1 MRCRNCSG
9 EGDLRRN
16 CPKPKRCTVCREEGH
31 TDHSSSE
38 CTNVQVAGAAAGTME
53 VKGEGVKATASPPQK
68 TCQGTGKSCE
78 TCLENVSCLWC
89 QTNSTCMDYPVKHV
103 LPPSSLC
110 PLSQARWGVCWV
122 NFEALIIAM
131 AVVGGTILLSII
143 VCCCCCCRNRSTGP
157 DRDEERFARRR
168 EEIRQRSEDRK
179 ADRRARHDEIRK
191 KYGLIPDSDH
201 PYSKFE
207 NE

>member
-1 MRCRNCSG
+1 MHLTKRPSVLCMFLVFVVSCILVSPGNCYT
-9 EGDLRRN
+9 
-16 CPKPKRCTVCREEGH
+16 TV
-31 TDHSSSE
+31 
-38 CTNVQVAGAAAGTME
+38 
-53 VKGEGVKATASPPQK
+53 SPPQK
-68 TCQGTGKSCE
+68 SCKDSGTTCEK
-78 TCLENVSCLWC
+78 CLENVSCLWC
-89 QTNSTCMDYPVKHV
+89 QTN
-103 LPPSSLC
+103 
-110 PLSQARWGVCWV
+110 V

-143 VCCCCCCRNRSTGP
+143 VCCCCCCCRKRPAGP

-168 EEIRQRSEDRK
+168 EEMRQRSEDRK
-179 ADRRARHDEIRK
+179 QERRARHDDIRK

>member
-1 MRCRNCSG
+1 MHLTKRPSVLCMFLVFVVSCILVSPGNCYT
-9 EGDLRRN
+9 
-16 CPKPKRCTVCREEGH
+16 TV
-31 TDHSSSE
+31 
-38 CTNVQVAGAAAGTME
+38 
-53 VKGEGVKATASPPQK
+53 SPPQK
-68 TCQGTGKSCE
+68 SCKDSGTTCEK
-78 TCLENVSCLWC
+78 CLENVSCLWC
-89 QTNSTCMDYPVKHV
+89 QTNGTCMDYPAKQI

-110 PLSQARWGVCWV
+110 QLSQARWGVCWV

-143 VCCCCCCRNRSTGP
+143 VCCCCCCCRKRPAGP

-168 EEIRQRSEDRK
+168 EEMRQRSEDRK
-179 ADRRARHDEIRK
+179 QDRRARHDDIRK

>member
-1 MRCRNCSG
+1 MHFTKRPSVVCLFLVFVVSCILVSQGDCST
-9 EGDLRRN
+9 L
-16 CPKPKRCTVCREEGH
+16 
-31 TDHSSSE
+31 
-38 CTNVQVAGAAAGTME
+38 
-53 VKGEGVKATASPPQK
+53 SPPQK
-68 TCQGTGKSCE
+68 SCKDFGTTCEK
-78 TCLENVSCLWC
+78 CLENVSCLWC
-89 QTNSTCMDYPVKHV
+89 LTNGTCMDYPVKHV

-110 PLSQARWGVCWV
+110 SLSQARWGVCWV

-143 VCCCCCCRNRSTGP
+143 VCCCCCCCRTRPAGP

-179 ADRRARHDEIRK
+179 SERRARHDDIRK

>member
-1 MRCRNCSG
+1 MGYGLKSCILVSQGNCFTT
-9 EGDLRRN
+9 L
-16 CPKPKRCTVCREEGH
+16 
-31 TDHSSSE
+31 
-38 CTNVQVAGAAAGTME
+38 
-53 VKGEGVKATASPPQK
+53 SPP
-68 TCQGTGKSCE
+68 TKSCE
-78 TCLENVSCLWC
+78 NSATTCDKCLENVSCLWC
-89 QTNSTCMDYPVKHV
+89 QTNGTCMDYPVRRV
-103 LPPSSLC
+103 LPPASLC

-131 AVVGGTILLSII
+131 AVVGGTILLSIT
-143 VCCCCCCRNRSTGP
+143 VCCCCCCCRNRPAGP

-168 EEIRQRSEDRK
+168 EEVKQRSDDRK
-179 ADRRARHDEIRK
+179 AERRARHDDIRK